1 MDGHGD
7 WVLLAIAGIAL
18 LSVLIYTLLRMSGDQ
33 DREARHAEKE
43 LIPHSD
49 VTITHHGNI

>member
-7 WVLLAIAGIAL
+7 WVLLAIIGIAL
-18 LSVLIYTLLRMSGDQ
+18 LAVLVYTLFRMSGDQ

-49 VTITHHGNI
+49 VTITTHKS